1 MKKKSIVLLMILTLS
16 MFININRVEA
26 SVTVDGTTWEKVCK
40 YNSGEYSIQLYSK
53 NGTTMI
59 IDSRFGSNYKIYY
72 NQPIA
77 IELANEKKTYLT
89 QNSILASDGKCPT
102 TIYAY
107 IDDKV
112 TYWINVI
119 PGFGQIFS
127 IINQLFDKRAIIY
140 ATSSQKHWY
149 DGAVS
154 TGNSE
159 DIYIRESGNNDL
171 PDINPGGETTCDG
184 IVDES
189 LKNLINKYL
198 GYIHILIPILILALG
213 VFDFFKA
220 MIASKEE
227 EMKKAQKNFI
237 IRLVS
242 GVLIFLAPTIVNMII
257 DMLNVGACLID

>member
-1 MKKKSIVLLMILTLS
+1 MKKKSIGIILAVILS
-16 MFININRVEA
+16 VVINTNYVEGE

-40 YNSGEYSIQLYSK
+40 YNSGEYSLQLYSK
-53 NGTTMI
+53 SGTTMI
-59 IDSRFGSNYKIYY
+59 IDSRFGSSYKIYY
-72 NQPIA
+72 NQPIE
-77 IELANEKKTYLT
+77 IELANKTFLV

-107 IDDKV
+107 IDDKMP
-112 TYWINVI
+112 YWVGLI
-119 PGFGQIFS
+119 PSFQLPS
-127 IINQLFDKRAIIY
+127 LINQLFDARAITY

-149 DGAVS
+149 DGPAT

-159 DIYIRESGNNDL
+159 DIYIRESGNNGL
-171 PDINPGGETTCDG
+171 PNIDPSGEATCDG
-184 IVDES
+184 IIDES
-189 LKNLINKYL
+189 LKSLINKYL
-198 GYIHILIPILILALG
+198 GYVHILIPILILALG

-220 MIASKEE
+220 MIASKED